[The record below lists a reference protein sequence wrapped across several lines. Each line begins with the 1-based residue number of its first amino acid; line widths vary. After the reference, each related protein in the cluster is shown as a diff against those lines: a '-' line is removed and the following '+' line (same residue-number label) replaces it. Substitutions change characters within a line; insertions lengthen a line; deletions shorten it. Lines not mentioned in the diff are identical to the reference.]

1 VAISQISNVIDYLR
15 RAVLAEDE
23 ADRTDAQLLECF
35 VRCRDE
41 TAVAALVR
49 RHGPMVWGVCRR
61 VLGNLQDAEDAFQA
75 TFLVLVR
82 RAATISPR
90 EMVAN
95 WLYGVAHQTARKARA
110 MGAKRQ
116 AREKQVNQM
125 PEPQAESEPDL
136 WRDLQ
141 PLLDR
146 ELSRLP
152 DKYRLAI
159 VLCDLEGT
167 SRKEAACQLGIPEGT
182 LSSRLTTARTML
194 ARRLARHG
202 LALSGGVLAAVL
214 SQNVAAAGLPPS
226 VAMSAIKAATLVA
239 AGQTAGGVI
248 SAKVAALTDGV
259 LKTML
264 LKKLMTMTS
273 VLLLVGVL
281 GLASTALPYGARG
294 AAQIQRQE
302 TISEDPAPQARP
314 EDAPQEAARDDKV
327 PDKLPGVA
335 ADDKGKDT
343 KPEAKKPDP
352 NQKVQALLKERLTI
366 LKEMQNGV
374 AKRYQSGHASKGEM
388 LQINLRVLKAE
399 LDMCA
404 TDREQIAVHEKIVG
418 VLKAIEQQAVEL
430 ARHSAVDAGT
440 LQEARLNRLEGEI
453 ALERARAKSV
463 TPAK

>member
-1 VAISQISNVIDYLR
+1 MSNVIDYLR

-35 VRCRDE
+35 VTCRDE
-41 TAVAALVR
+41 AAVAALVR

-61 VLGNLQDAEDAFQA
+61 ALRNHQDAEDAFQA

-82 RAATISPR
+82 RAAAIQPR

-95 WLYGVAHQTARKARA
+95 WLYGVAHQTALKARA
-110 MGAKRQ
+110 TGAKRQ
-116 AREKQVNQM
+116 AREKQVDQM

-141 PLLDR
+141 PLLDG

-194 ARRLARHG
+194 AERLARHG
-202 LALSGGVLAAVL
+202 LTLSGGALAAVL
-214 SQNVAAAGLPPS
+214 SQNAAAGGLPPS

-239 AGQTAGGVI
+239 AGQAAGGVI

-264 LKKLMTMTS
+264 LKKLTTLTS

-281 GLASTALPYGARG
+281 GLASTALSYGAPG
-294 AAQIQRQE
+294 AGQIQRQE
-302 TISEDPAPQARP
+302 TNSQGPALQARS
-314 EDAPQEAARDDKV
+314 EDAPKKDTRDNKV
-327 PDKLPGVA
+327 RDKLQAVE
-335 ADDKGKDT
+335 ADDKGKEAQ
-343 KPEAKKPDP
+343 PEAKKPAASP
-352 NQKVQALLKERLTI
+352 KVQALLKERLDI
-366 LKEMQNGV
+366 LKDMQNR
-374 AKRYQSGHASKGEM
+374 AEKRYQAGQASKGE
-388 LQINLRVLKAE
+388 LLEITLRALKGE
-399 LDMCA
+399 LDLCA
-404 TDREQIAVHEKIVG
+404 TDKERIAVHEKIVA
-418 VLKAIEQQAVEL
+418 VYKAIEQQVGAL
-430 ARHSAVDAGT
+430 AKLRAEAAGT
-440 LQEARLNRLEGEI
+440 LLEARLNRLEAEI
-453 ALERARAKSV
+453 ALERVRSKSV
-463 TPAK
+463 TPSK